1 MVDRLAP
8 ALLTTMLLGG
18 CASPSSD
25 DAVAPRI
32 EVSPPSTSTLIVA
45 TTYRHDSSWHVY
57 REGAK
62 AEIILRDDTGKE
74 VDIRTVDLGRS
85 VRFKDLPPGEYEL
98 EPATRP
104 CDGNCG
110 YLDPRVDVCTGTV
123 EVTRTMQVRVSFVVA
138 APCTVHSPA
147 AAKA

>member
-8 ALLTTMLLGG
+8 LLLTATLLVG
-18 CASPSSD
+18 CASPSSEN
-25 DAVAPRI
+25 AVAPRT
-32 EVSPPSTSTLIVA
+32 EVSSSATSTLIVA
-45 TTYRHDSSWHVY
+45 TAYRHDSSWHVY

-74 VDIRTVDLGRS
+74 VDIRTVNLGRS

-110 YLDPRVDVCTGTV
+110 YLDPRLHDCRGTV
-123 EVTRTMQVRVSFVVA
+123 EVTRTLQVRVSFVVA
-138 APCTVHSPA
+138 APCTVHSPDSA
-147 AAKA
+147 RA